1 MKIVKKCLFFIVF
14 MSMWLLPLQHIE
26 VIAAS
31 EFEGNESQWLSKC
44 SIPQDTEEQAQK
56 CKEFKEYYSSISK
69 DLENQVSDLNKQIA
83 KITDNI
89 SELNAAVKKQ
99 DSLIE
104 QITNKIKENENS
116 IKKLNTEI
124 TSLEE
129 QIKKLQKSIDE
140 RNNLIKGRMLDEQ
153 ETLGTNIS
161 LEIIMGAKN
170 LIDMIRNIDG
180 LNRINEADKK
190 EIELIKEEK
199 EKQDLQKQEKSRLK
213 ESVEAAKAD
222 NEQQK
227 KNAEEVKKQKEVLL
241 TKFREQ
247 EEKLN
252 EQMRSVEVN
261 LATIKNNIINID
273 TRVKGSYNFSSSGRL
288 SKPVNGSIS
297 AHSFFYPDGSLH
309 LGLDIAV
316 PLKTPIYAPANG
328 IILYAN
334 NPVATNSGYI
344 GNTSGYPAG
353 AGNSI
358 HMLTRVDGITYGL
371 TFVHMAQEGF
381 AVSAGQ
387 KVQAGQLLGLSGNT
401 GNTSGPHCHLEVVNL
416 GNMSIEKAI
425 AQFQAT
431 ADFAWGTGWYMTGYS
446 NRCEVKGPPCR
457 EHPEVVYGY

>member
-1 MKIVKKCLFFIVF
+1 MKNFRRCLIFFVF
-14 MSMWLLPLQHIE
+14 ICIWLTPFEH
-26 VIAAS
+26 VSVRATS
-31 EFEGNESQWLSKC
+31 EFEGNESYWLSKC
-44 SIPQDTEEQAQK
+44 SVPQDTSEEAEK
-56 CKEFKEYYSSISK
+56 CKEFKEYYGTISEG
-69 DLENQVSDLNKQIA
+69 LQNEVEDLNKQIA

-89 SELNAAVKKQ
+89 NELNEAVKKQ
-99 DSLIE
+99 DVLID
-104 QITNKIKENENS
+104 QISKKITENENAIS
-116 IKKLNTEI
+116 KLNNEI
-124 TSLEE
+124 VTLDN
-129 QIKKLQKSIDE
+129 QIVELQKSIDE
-140 RNNLIKGRMLDEQ
+140 RSALIKSRLLDEQ

-161 LEIIMGAKN
+161 LEIIMGAQN
-170 LIDMIRNIDG
+170 LIDMIRKIDG
-180 LNRINEADKK
+180 LNRINEADNR

-199 EKQDLQKQEKSRLK
+199 AKQDLQKQEKSRLK

-252 EQMRSVEVN
+252 EEMRSVKVN
-261 LATIKNNIINID
+261 LETIKNNIIQID
-273 TRVKGSYNFSSSGRL
+273 TSVKSQYTFSSSGRL

-316 PLKTPIYAPANG
+316 PIRTPIYAPANG

-334 NPVATNSGYI
+334 NPVSTNSGYL

-358 HMLTRVDGITYGL
+358 HMLTRVDGVTYGL

-381 AVSAGQ
+381 SVSAGQ
-387 KVQAGQLLGLSGNT
+387 TVQAGQLLGLSGNT

-416 GNMSIEKAI
+416 GNMSIEQAI
-425 AQFQAT
+425 SQFQAT
-431 ADFAWGTGWYMTGYS
+431 ADFAWGTGWYMTGYG

-457 EHPEVVYGY
+457 EHPEDVYGY